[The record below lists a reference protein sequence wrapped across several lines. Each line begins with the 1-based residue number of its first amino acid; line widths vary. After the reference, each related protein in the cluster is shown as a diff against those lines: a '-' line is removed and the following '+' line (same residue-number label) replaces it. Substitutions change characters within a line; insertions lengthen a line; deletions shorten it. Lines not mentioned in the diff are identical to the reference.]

1 MEVKERIEYIDLAKG
16 ICIILVLFFHIG
28 QYGTRIETSLFF
40 FRMPLY
46 FFISGLFFKSYNGF
60 KFFIVKKINK
70 LIIPFLFFYF
80 VAILVGF
87 LGDYFFNLYE
97 KGIINEPFHWTIFFD
112 VFLKLGQGKNIAF
125 NSPIWF
131 LLSLFEVNVIF
142 YLLYSCLEKKY
153 LLIVSLL
160 IGFIVLE
167 FGINGLPYFLDL
179 SLKYLPFFTMGFI
192 LKEYLLKT
200 YRTSSIFTTIILIGL
215 LLYLYYCAGFSRE
228 VQNNFFF
235 YYSTGLC
242 GILGVF
248 IISKKLT
255 RLPIFSYLGRYSL
268 IVLGFHT
275 FFVGPLHYIY
285 SFQSVIIEHF
295 VILLT
300 IVMLM
305 YLVVIPFSISFLPYF
320 VAQKDCFSIKQ

>member
-1 MEVKERIEYIDLAKG
+1 M
-16 ICIILVLFFHIG
+16 
-28 QYGTRIETSLFF
+28 
-40 FRMPLY
+40 
-46 FFISGLFFKSYNGF
+46 
-60 KFFIVKKINK
+60 
-70 LIIPFLFFYF
+70 IIPFLFFYF
-80 VAILVGF
+80 AAVIVGF
-87 LGDYFFNLYE
+87 LGDYFFNLYDR
-97 KGIINEPFHWTIFFD
+97 GIINEPFHWTIFFD
-112 VFLKLGQGKNIAF
+112 IFLKLGQGKNIAY

-142 YLLYSCLEKKY
+142 YLLYNCLKKKY
-153 LLIVSLL
+153 LLIISFL
-160 IGFIVLE
+160 IGFIVLG
-167 FGINGLPYFLDL
+167 FGINGLPYFVDL
-179 SLKYLPFFTMGFI
+179 SLKYLPFFTMGFM

-200 YRTSSIFTTIILIGL
+200 YETSNVVITIILIGL
-215 LLYLYYCAGFSRE
+215 LLFLYFCAGLSSD

-242 GILGVF
+242 GIFSVF
-248 IISKKLT
+248 IISKKLK
-255 RLPIFSYLGRYSL
+255 RLPIISYLGRYSL

-300 IVMLM
+300 IAMLM
-305 YLVVIPFSISFLPYF
+305 YLLVIPFSIRFLPYF